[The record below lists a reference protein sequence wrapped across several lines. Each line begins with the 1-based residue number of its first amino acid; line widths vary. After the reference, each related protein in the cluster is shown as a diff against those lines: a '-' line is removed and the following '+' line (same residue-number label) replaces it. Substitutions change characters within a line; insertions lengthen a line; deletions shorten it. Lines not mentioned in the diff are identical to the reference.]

1 MCYCVMVVINIKNSV
16 SQDRPDE
23 EEIRSV
29 FWLTEDCEI
38 ILQLQAFGPWEN
50 SLIKLN
56 PSFFWEDSYFVNK
69 PYIAIYYII
78 GL

>member
-16 SQDRPDE
+16 SHDRPDE

-38 ILQLQAFGPWEN
+38 ILEQVLDLVEIF
-50 SLIKLN
+50 L
-56 PSFFWEDSYFVNK
+56 
-69 PYIAIYYII
+69 
-78 GL
+78 